1 MTWYRGLPGVWVLL
15 GTILIQSQHI
25 GAANYEMC
33 LRDLYEADVD
43 GNFLLTREEYMNFI
57 ETRSDGSIDVSAY
70 EKLPLALITIFNFAA
85 CMCSQYG
92 IGIPGCCVGDRARI
106 NLDPSNSPL
115 VVSDS
120 LYTFCLHIDLV
131 IGAYETPGPTPG
143 PTPVPSNELSPMPSF
158 RPSVHPTGAPISNS
172 PSASPSTRSS
182 LPPSVNPSMVAT
194 PMPTI
199 MDSKETQSKCN
210 PVKDDE

>member
-15 GTILIQSQHI
+15 GTILIQSQHS
-25 GAANYEMC
+25 GAVNYEKC

-43 GNFLLTREEYMNFI
+43 GNFLLTRDEYMNFI
-57 ETRSDGSIDVSAY
+57 EKRSDGSINVSAY
-70 EKLPLALITIFNFAA
+70 ENLPLALITNFNFAA

-106 NLDPSNSPL
+106 DLDPSNSPM
-115 VVSDS
+115 VISDS

-131 IGAYETPGPTPG
+131 IGAYETPGPTP
-143 PTPVPSNELSPMPSF
+143 VPSNKPSYMPSF
-158 RPSVHPTGAPISNS
+158 RPSVHPTGAPTSNS
-172 PSASPSTRSS
+172 PSASPFTLSS

-210 PVKDDE
+210 PLKDDE